1 MTQENMLSA
10 ALRYLDREGTIAATD
25 LGFFAVGDPR
35 LYSRLRKGEP
45 CQPGEFAA
53 AGALVLQSIDHIIA
67 KLQHERAA
75 LCAALPQ

>member
-1 MTQENMLSA
+1 MTHENILSA

-35 LYSRLRKGEP
+35 LYSRLRSGQP

-53 AGALVLQSIDHIIA
+53 AGKLVVQSIDHIIA
-67 KLQHERAA
+67 KLQQQRALVA
-75 LCAALPQ
+75 VELSQ